1 MKKKCLLLFFLVT
14 TTAIFAQ
21 HKYTLS
27 GSISDASNGEK
38 LLGVNFVIKE
48 LHTGTSTNEY
58 GFYSITLPEGKYTL
72 SIEYIGYGTREETI
86 VLNKNIR
93 KDYKLIPEEIALTGV
108 EITAHNT
115 VQKTEVRKPEMS
127 VATIPITTVKK
138 LPVLVGEVDI
148 IKTLMQMPGVSNAGE
163 ASSGFNVRGGA
174 ADQNLVLLDEATIF
188 NASHLFGFLSVFN
201 ADAVRDMK
209 LYKGGIPARY
219 GGRIA
224 SVLDIYQ
231 KEGNKNKFA
240 ATGGIGALSS
250 RLLAEG
256 PIVKDK
262 ASFLIG
268 GRASYAHLFLKLSD
282 NKNSAYFYDLNTKL
296 SYQLNPNNA
305 LYLSGYFGRD
315 SFILSENLTNTYGN
329 ALINLRWNHLFTD
342 KLFSNLSA
350 TATTTISLILVLLI

>member
-1 MKKKCLLLFFLVT
+1 MRNLLLLIFLVST
-14 TTAIFAQ
+14 IFVSAQ

-72 SIEYIGYGTREETI
+72 SIEYIGYGTREETV

-93 KDYKLIPEEIALTGV
+93 KDYKLKPETIELSGIELTANAV
-108 EITAHNT
+108 PKAA
-115 VQKTEVRKPEMS
+115 VRKPEMS
-127 VATIPITTVKK
+127 VASVPITTVKK

-231 KEGNKNKFA
+231 KEGNKNSFA
-240 ATGGIGALSS
+240 ATGGIGVLSS

-256 PIVKDK
+256 PIIKDK
-262 ASFLIG
+262 ASFLVG
-268 GRASYAHLFLKLSD
+268 GRASYAHLFLKL
-282 NKNSAYFYDLNTKL
+282 TKI
-296 SYQLNPNNA
+296 
-305 LYLSGYFGRD
+305 GR
-315 SFILSENLTNTYGN
+315 
-329 ALINLRWNHLFTD
+329 AH
-342 KLFSNLSA
+342 
-350 TATTTISLILVLLI
+350 V